1 MTRLM
6 REENPVV
13 AEIMRPLSDS
23 TERSAGMEY
32 PRELEARYAA
42 HQERMAELARE
53 VQRQPART
61 AVSPIRERLAARLV
75 ALARWVEPA
84 VVEAAATAPV
94 TRS

>member
-53 VQRQPART
+53 VQRRPART
-61 AVSPIRERLAARLV
+61 PVSPVRERLAALLV
-75 ALARWVEPA
+75 ALARWVAPA
-84 VVEAAATAPV
+84 VVEAAATAPAS
-94 TRS
+94 RS

>member
-1 MTRLM
+1 MTRVV

-23 TERSAGMEY
+23 TERSAGMEH
-32 PRELEARYAA
+32 PRMLETRYAA

-53 VQRQPART
+53 VQRQPAR
-61 AVSPIRERLAARLV
+61 APDSPVRERLAALLV

-84 VVEAAATAPV
+84 VVEAAATAPA
-94 TRS
+94 SHS